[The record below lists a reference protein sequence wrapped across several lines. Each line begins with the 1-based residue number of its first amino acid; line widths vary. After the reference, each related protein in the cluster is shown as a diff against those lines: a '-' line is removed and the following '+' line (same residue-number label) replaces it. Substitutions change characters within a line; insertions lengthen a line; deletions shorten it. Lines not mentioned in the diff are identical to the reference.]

1 MSVAGIVAE
10 YNPLHNGHLRLIRR
24 IREELG
30 ENTPVVVIMSGEFV
44 QRGIP
49 ALTDRTSRVCALL
62 SCGVD
67 VVLELPFTFAT
78 GSADRFAHG
87 AVSSLI
93 RSGVITDLYFGAEH
107 DSLTDLSEIA
117 KIDFESDPAFSEV
130 LDTCQKNGLSY
141 AASWEQA
148 ASSVMASRTS
158 GSDSV
163 SPKDFS
169 RIIHAP
175 NNILAIAYLRELDR
189 AGSSIAPHLLLRE
202 DAYHE
207 ESLKESAFPSATALR
222 KQILT
227 RYRSLSKGD
236 FIASAS
242 ELLLY
247 MPVPMIAEMLHL
259 WNSGT
264 VPMGEKELV
273 SSAIPLI
280 RSMELSRIASAA
292 HMGPQLAGH
301 LKSAV
306 RSMHFDPGKDI
317 SISFREAV
325 ETRCFSYTRILRALT
340 SLVIGQNEEDLSH
353 LDDPRY
359 LRLLGFSE
367 KGRTVLKAM
376 RSGSEIPILSRA
388 SDAFHF
394 GKDPDFSRMDELDRL
409 SHDWWTMKARNTF
422 EEDFKREVI
431 QFKRNRLYRS

>member
-1 MSVAGIVAE
+1 MNAVGIVAE
-10 YNPLHNGHLRLIRR
+10 YNPLHNGHLRLIRK
-24 IREELG
+24 IREDLG
-30 ENTPVVVIMSGEFV
+30 EDTPVVVIMSGEFV

-87 AVSSLI
+87 AVLSLI
-93 RSGVITDLYFGAEH
+93 KSGVITDLYFGAEH
-107 DSLTDLSEIA
+107 DSLPDLSVIA
-117 KIDFESDPAFSEV
+117 KTDFESDPSFSEV
-130 LDTCQKNGLSY
+130 LETCQKNGLSY

-148 ASSVMASRTS
+148 ASSVITSRTLGS
-158 GSDSV
+158 GSLS
-163 SPKDFS
+163 SEDFGK
-169 RIIHAP
+169 IIHEP
-175 NNILAIAYLRELDR
+175 NNILAIAYLRELGR
-189 AGSSIAPHLLLRE
+189 AGSSIRPHLLLRE

-207 ESLKESAFPSATALR
+207 ETLKESAFPSATALR
-222 KQILT
+222 KQILK
-227 RYRSLSKGD
+227 RYSSLSKGD

-242 ELLLY
+242 ELLPY

-259 WNSGT
+259 WNSDT
-264 VPMGEKELV
+264 IPMGEKELI

-280 RSMELSRIASAA
+280 RSMDLPQLSSIA
-292 HMGPQLAGH
+292 HMGPQLSGH
-301 LKSAV
+301 LKSTV
-306 RSMHFDPGKDI
+306 RAMHFDPQKDI
-317 SISFREAV
+317 AVSFREAV
-325 ETRCFSYTRILRALT
+325 ETRCFSYTRILRAIT
-340 SLVIGQNEEDLSH
+340 SLVVGQTSEDLSR

-367 KGRTVLKAM
+367 KGRAVLKAM
-376 RSGSEIPILSRA
+376 RGNSEIPILSRA

-394 GKDPDFSRMDELDRL
+394 GKDPVLSRMDELDRL

-431 QFKRNRLYRS
+431 QFKRKRLYRA

>member
-1 MSVAGIVAE
+1 MNTTGIVAE
-10 YNPLHNGHLRLIRR
+10 YNPLHNGHLRLIRK
-24 IREELG
+24 IREDLG
-30 ENTPVVVIMSGEFV
+30 EDTPVVVIMSGEFV

-107 DSLTDLSEIA
+107 DSLSDLSSIA
-117 KIDFESDPAFSEV
+117 KIDFESDPSFSET
-130 LDTCQKNGLSY
+130 LDSCQKSGLSY

-148 ASSVMASRTS
+148 ASSVMASHAS
-158 GSDSV
+158 GSSSI
-163 SPKDFS
+163 SPEAFG
-169 RIIHAP
+169 RIIHEP
-175 NNILAIAYLRELDR
+175 NNILAVAYLRELDR
-189 AGSSIAPHLLLRE
+189 AGSSIVPHLLLRE
-202 DAYHE
+202 DPYHE

-227 RYRSLSKGD
+227 SYSTLSSGD
-236 FIASAS
+236 FISSVS
-242 ELLLY
+242 ELLPH
-247 MPVPMIAEMLHL
+247 MPIPMLAEMLHL

-264 VPMGEKELV
+264 IPMGEKELI
-273 SSAIPLI
+273 SSSIPLI
-280 RSMELSRIASAA
+280 RSLDLPHLSSVA

-301 LKSAV
+301 LKSTV
-306 RSMHFDPGKDI
+306 RSMHFDPEKDI
-317 SISFREAV
+317 AISFREAV
-325 ETRCFSYTRILRALT
+325 ETRCFSYTRILRALS
-340 SLVIGQNEEDLSH
+340 SLVIGQTAEDLS
-353 LDDPRY
+353 LLTAPCY

-367 KGRTVLKAM
+367 KGRTVLKTM
-376 RSGSEIPILSRA
+376 RSNSKIPILSRA

-394 GKDPDFSRMDELDRL
+394 GKDPVFSRMDELDRL